1 MDQQDLFGGE
11 TKPAYTPK
19 PEHVRNAIA
28 RLVEQMRASDVWP
41 WDEVVAEMHVE
52 RTAPYLLSL
61 LDPAEAAEWRAKFDA
76 EVTRLSLAQ
85 AA

>member
-28 RLVEQMRASDVWP
+28 RLVEQMRAADSWP
-41 WDEVVAEMHVE
+41 WDEVIVELHIE

-61 LDPAEAAEWRAKFDA
+61 LESSEAIEWRAKFDA
-76 EVTRLSLAQ
+76 EVARLSRAV